1 MTTNNFQHLVLYSQ
15 DTPILEAGKIG
26 LKALQAAKEQLEFIL
41 KLIQESDI
49 KDSERIIH
57 ILSSA
62 ENLPKQ
68 IVVKLSRVI
77 STKNCIEGSEA
88 IQREID
94 FLSRID
100 SLFETVISG
109 VSYLSRREQ
118 SSSLNMWALLDFLR
132 RSVEAAQPT
141 GEVVVQ
147 MLPIV
152 KICLISDPIYTLVS
166 DGNILLAQ
174 NQRLDALEQLADL
187 AEQIIKNSEVKATA
201 EFSINGV
208 AFTPEG
214 SSTNSTQGKS
224 LFTVDIG
231 PNISPIYFSSATS
244 AKIDYSLAK
253 LDLEFFFP
261 DGTKSENNFSSFGWL
276 DPVLFGQYVGQ
287 RSSDLSS
294 EVNSALRAF
303 STNSQ
308 LFRESLYFG
317 TYSLRS
323 YPVLQALILKILQT
337 ANLPSDLSTQTLQEE
352 EIKDIE
358 RYLKEQGIVIPPEL
372 IEFVKTYIDNS
383 GASNPQEEM
392 FVAIVLIIVIKLA
405 YEYSQQFL
413 SSQNLGGAQVGNNF

>member
-68 IVVKLSRVI
+68 IVVKLARVI

-152 KICLISDPIYTLVS
+152 KICLISDAIYTLVS

-208 AFTPEG
+208 AFKPKEFEG
-214 SSTNSTQGKS
+214 FSTQGKS
-224 LFTVDIG
+224 VFTVDIG
-231 PNISPIYFSSATS
+231 PNISPTYFSSATS

-253 LDLEFFFP
+253 LDLEFNFSN
-261 DGTKSENNFSSFGWL
+261 GTKSENNFSSFGWL
-276 DPVLFGQYVGQ
+276 DSVLFGQYVGQ

-294 EVNSALRAF
+294 EVNSVLTAF

-323 YPVLQALILKILQT
+323 YPILQALILKILQT

-383 GASNPQEEM
+383 GTSNPQEEM